1 MIGKALVPAL
11 LALCLF
17 CAPAAAGPLEIYQ
30 LLGVSPGSVGGDGEA
45 FGDATAA
52 AVGDL
57 VGGSWSADE
66 KSRVGF
72 YGGLGLRYR
81 HSDLLGLAVEADF
94 AVRGARWDLDE
105 SATGTTLT
113 QTLALNYVEIP
124 LLVQVAPAVGS
135 DVVRPVFYAGP
146 YLGLLAHSEIS
157 IGVPPDPT
165 LEELG
170 SLDLD
175 DVANSSCAGGILGAA
190 AEFRTTPTTAVLAH
204 IRYTTAFGNVVK
216 DEVGYEF
223 TPQGFALMV
232 GFALKL

>member
-11 LALCLF
+11 LALCIF

-30 LLGVSPGSVGGDGEA
+30 LLGVSPGNVGGDGEA

-72 YGGLGLRYR
+72 YGGLGVRYH

-105 SATGTTLT
+105 SATGVTLT

-124 LLVQVAPAVGS
+124 LLVQVTPAAGS
-135 DVVRPVFYAGP
+135 TVRPTFYAGP
-146 YLGLLAHSEIS
+146 YLGLLAHSGIT
-157 IGVPPDPT
+157 IGIPPDPALNELAS
-165 LEELG
+165 LE
-170 SLDLD
+170 LD
-175 DVANSSCAGGILGAA
+175 DVADGSCFGGIVGAG
-190 AEFRTTPTTAVLAH
+190 AEFRTSPTTAVLAH
-204 IRYTTAFGNVVK
+204 LRYTTAFGNVVK

-223 TPQGFALMV
+223 TPQGFAFML
-232 GFALKL
+232 GFALQL